1 MVAKFVENDGDPR
14 KVFSNYI
21 APRIQAATRG
31 EEPIGRI
38 HSMNETKLADF
49 ARKRGLDCRVQ
60 QGEADFTQLRV
71 RLKQLIVEGWVIG
84 FKLPGEDPEHCEML
98 HPDSIK
104 FLSSKDLFV
113 FSISPVGASLLRKF
127 GGFIGTDTSHKTLS
141 YSAVKVTAVGVSS
154 WKKSLGQDHDKP
166 IKERGFTCATIL
178 CTSDRDDVQKAVVV
192 HLKQAVEESA
202 KRAGLI
208 DFVWTPRILMS
219 GLFNSI

>member
-104 FLSSKDLFV
+104 FLSSRICLYSQSVPWVLRCCESLEDLLELIHPTKRSHILPLRLMLLV
-113 FSISPVGASLLRKF
+113 FRLLRK
-127 GGFIGTDTSHKTLS
+127 L
-141 YSAVKVTAVGVSS
+141 
-154 WKKSLGQDHDKP
+154 
-166 IKERGFTCATIL
+166 
-178 CTSDRDDVQKAVVV
+178 
-192 HLKQAVEESA
+192 
-202 KRAGLI
+202 RA
-208 DFVWTPRILMS
+208 RS
-219 GLFNSI
+219 R